1 MTRLS
6 VTLDDELIEDA
17 LKLADAKSKREVI
30 ELALKEFVR
39 RRRIAGLIELEGS
52 DIIDMDLDELLRWR
66 GSTTLNS

>member
-1 MTRLS
+1 MTRFS

-39 RRRIAGLIELEGS
+39 RRRIAGLIDLLGS
-52 DIIDMDLDELLRWR
+52 DIIDMDLEELLRWR